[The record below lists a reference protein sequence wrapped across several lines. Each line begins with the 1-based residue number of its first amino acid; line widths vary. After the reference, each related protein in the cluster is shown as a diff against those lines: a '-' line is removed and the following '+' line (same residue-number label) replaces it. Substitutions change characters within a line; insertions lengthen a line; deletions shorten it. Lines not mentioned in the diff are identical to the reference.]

1 MGTMRITLS
10 RLPPLNSLRAFVV
23 AAKHMSFSKAA
34 SELHVTPAAVS
45 QQIRQ
50 LEDYLGVELFK
61 RSNRNLL
68 LTAEG
73 QSCLPGLTEAFDGI
87 VQSLQQLSAG
97 GKSGPLTVSVAPS
110 FAAKWLVP
118 RLDDFRTAA
127 PEIDVRITAS
137 MNLVDF
143 DADDIDCAIRYGA
156 GNYAPLFHEKILEET
171 VFPVCSPSLEVIGR
185 LPATPDELRHLTL
198 LHDDSPDQDP
208 SCPDW
213 RMWLRAA
220 GVSGIDSARG
230 VRFNQSSLVLEA
242 AIAGQGVAL
251 AKGRLA
257 ADDIRAGR
265 LIRPF
270 NVSQTLDF
278 AYHCVCPTRK
288 TTLPKVAAFLSWLR
302 AQAGGE
308 ADIDSAAGRQAV

>member
-1 MGTMRITLS
+1 MSAMRITLS

-34 SELHVTPAAVS
+34 AELHVTPAAVS

-73 QSCLPGLTEAFDGI
+73 QTCLPGLTESFDGI
-87 VQSLQQLSAG
+87 VQSLQQISAG

-118 RLDDFRTAA
+118 RLDDFRTAQ

-143 DADDIDCAIRYGA
+143 DADDIDCAIRYGS
-156 GNYAPLFHEKILEET
+156 GNYALLFHEKILEET

-185 LPATPDELRHLTL
+185 LPATPDDLRQLTL

-220 GVSGIDSARG
+220 GVSGIDSSRG
-230 VRFNQSSLVLEA
+230 VRFNQSSLVLES

-278 AYHCVCPTRK
+278 AYHFVCPTRK
-288 TTLPKVAAFLSWLR
+288 TALPKVAAFLAWLR
-302 AQAGGE
+302 VQAGGE
-308 ADIDSAAGRQAV
+308 ADIVSTPAAATS

>member
-1 MGTMRITLS
+1 MRITLS

-23 AAKHMSFSKAA
+23 AAKHMSFSRAA
-34 SELHVTPAAVS
+34 NELHVTPAAVS

-87 VQSLQQLSAG
+87 VQALQQISAG
-97 GKSGPLTVSVAPS
+97 GKAGPLTVSVAPS

-118 RLDDFRTAA
+118 RLDDFRNAQ

-143 DADDIDCAIRYGA
+143 DADDIDCAIRYGS
-156 GNYAPLFHEKILEET
+156 GNYAPLFHEKILEEM

-185 LPATPDELRHLTL
+185 LPATPDDLRQLTL

-220 GVSGIDSARG
+220 GVSGIDSSRG

-270 NVSQTLDF
+270 NVSHALDF
-278 AYHCVCPTRK
+278 AYHFVCPTRK
-288 TTLPKVAAFLSWLR
+288 TALPKVAAFLAWLR

-308 ADIDSAAGRQAV
+308 AAIDSTAKATAP